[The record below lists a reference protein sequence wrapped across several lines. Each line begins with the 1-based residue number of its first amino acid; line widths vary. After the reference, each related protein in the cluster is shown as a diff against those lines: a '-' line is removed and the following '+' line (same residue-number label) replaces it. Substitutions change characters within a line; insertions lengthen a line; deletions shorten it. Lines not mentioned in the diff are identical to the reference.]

1 MKKNENYPKYVQAVR
16 MLKDGKSAEYVCS
29 HLKIHRMTLRLI
41 NHRYQNGGE
50 LALLQ
55 PSYLPRTSEDKK
67 VEIVE
72 EIIKNG
78 LSLSSAS
85 LKYDLPYESIRRWVC
100 RYRQF
105 GVSGLVRR
113 GSQGI
118 MKKKRQLTESEL
130 DELEMLRKRNEYLE
144 AENALLKKVKAL
156 VEEREARLRAIGR
169 GPSKN

>member
-1 MKKNENYPKYVQAVR
+1 MKKNENYPKYVQAAR
-16 MLKDGKSAEYVCS
+16 MLKDGKTANYVCS
-29 HLKIHRMTLRLI
+29 RLKIHRMTLKLI
-41 NHRYQNGGE
+41 YQRYQNGGE

-55 PSYLPRTSEDKK
+55 PRYLPRTSEDKK

-72 EIIKNG
+72 DIIKNG
-78 LSLSSAS
+78 VSLSTAS
-85 LKYDLPYESIRRWVC
+85 LKYNLPYESIRRWVC
-100 RYRQF
+100 RYRQY
-105 GVSGLVRR
+105 GVSGFIRR
-113 GSQGI
+113 GSQGV